1 MEELQKIPS
10 ETIYEKIKE
19 IFEKFIGV
27 EEEQIQTIATQTM
40 RHAAG

>member
-10 ETIYEKIKE
+10 MTIYEKIKE

-27 EEEQIQTIATQTM
+27 EEQIQTLETS
-40 RHAAG
+40 